1 MKHWRWILTFDPI
14 CSQGICK
21 SWSWAMGRSGRGG
34 TPKRWRIERLI
45 SCPPCTTSF
54 TQLAVG
60 VTLIFPSLLSQCFLL
75 VFLPSALRTF
85 GNRALLG
92 SNRLRGSN
100 SFSWFVLPSSLP
112 SFYSG
117 LPLPALQPPPSLL
130 QATFPLTLPQ
140 PLPKGKEWKINACK
154 EKSRVILLCKRE
166 MVRSVD
172 EHPQGSCWNGNSG
185 NAELHVSSAGLEVR

>member
-1 MKHWRWILTFDPI
+1 MKHWRRILTFDPI
-14 CSQGICK
+14 CSQGICR

-34 TPKRWRIERLI
+34 TPKRWRIEHLI

-60 VTLIFPSLLSQCFLL
+60 VTLIFPALLSRCFLL
-75 VFLPSALRTF
+75 VFLPLALRTF

-100 SFSWFVLPSSLP
+100 SFSRFVLPSSLP

-117 LPLPALQPPPSLL
+117 LPLPALQPPLFPAPSYISTYSSPAPS
-130 QATFPLTLPQ
+130 QGERVERVENKCMQ
-140 PLPKGKEWKINACK
+140 RKIKGDFA
-154 EKSRVILLCKRE
+154 
-166 MVRSVD
+166 M
-172 EHPQGSCWNGNSG
+172 
-185 NAELHVSSAGLEVR
+185 